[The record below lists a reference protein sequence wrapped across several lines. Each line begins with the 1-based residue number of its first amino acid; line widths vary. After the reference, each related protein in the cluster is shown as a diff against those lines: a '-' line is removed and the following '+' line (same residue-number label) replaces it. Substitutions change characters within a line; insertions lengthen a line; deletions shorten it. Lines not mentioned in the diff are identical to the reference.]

1 MNYIQKGVPEVN
13 FYTSMKDV
21 AGWLEIELRDYDWHI
36 SDIDGGWCGIV
47 DPSWVLGEEF
57 AAKIEEFDYQFV
69 WAVIS
74 AFPKGTEAFTS
85 SLPYVEDNPALW
97 EGAPCTQLD
106 GALFEIVCWDSSAT
120 LFIGLSKELSR
131 RLLANAPGIKDLDKE
146 NERRGADSC

>member
-1 MNYIQKGVPEVN
+1 MNYIQKGVPAVN

-74 AFPKGTEAFTS
+74 AFPHFRRERKPSHQACLTS
-85 SLPYVEDNPALW
+85 R
-97 EGAPCTQLD
+97 
-106 GALFEIVCWDSSAT
+106 IT
-120 LFIGLSKELSR
+120 LRFGKARPVPS
-131 RLLANAPGIKDLDKE
+131 
-146 NERRGADSC
+146 